1 MEEDI
6 SIINS
11 NTRNEKVRNFFI
23 NNKSKIILTV
33 IVLIIIL
40 IGAYGFDNYKT
51 NKKKEISNKF
61 NSTTLT
67 YSENTKDLTVQKLV
81 EIINE
86 QDPTYSPL
94 SLYFII
100 DNKLV
105 SNQNEINSYFDIL
118 IEKTS
123 LDKEMRNLVIYKK
136 ALFNADQAQE
146 GDLLNILN
154 PLINSESVWKSHALY
169 LMAEYFYSKDQK
181 QKSKEFFNQII
192 SLENSNSDIKL
203 QAEKRLNRDLSE

>member
-11 NTRNEKVRNFFI
+11 NTRQEKVRNFFI
-23 NNKSKIILTV
+23 NNKNKIISIIVALI
-33 IVLIIIL
+33 IVLV
-40 IGAYGFDNYKT
+40 GAYSLDSYKK

-61 NSTTLT
+61 NSTTLA
-67 YSENTKDLTVQKLV
+67 YSENTKDLTVQNLV

-100 DNKLV
+100 DNKLI
-105 SNQNEINSYFDIL
+105 SNQSEINSYFDVL

-123 LDKEMRNLVIYKK
+123 LDKEIKNLVIYKK
-136 ALFNADQAQE
+136 ALFNADEAQE
-146 GDLLNILN
+146 NDLLNILN
-154 PLINSESVWKSHALY
+154 PLINSESVWKPHALY

-192 SLENSNSDIKL
+192 SLENSNPDIRL